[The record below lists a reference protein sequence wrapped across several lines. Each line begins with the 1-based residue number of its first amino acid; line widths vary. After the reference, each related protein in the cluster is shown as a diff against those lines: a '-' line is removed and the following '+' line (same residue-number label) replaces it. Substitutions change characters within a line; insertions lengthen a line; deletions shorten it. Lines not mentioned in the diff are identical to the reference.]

1 METCVLL
8 EQQKN
13 FKQEQLLALTHYNTL
28 QRFAHTIT
36 LCNTLQHT
44 ATHCNTPQHT
54 ATHCNTLRHAAPLIL
69 RFLTP
74 AEHHMKTCVLLEQPQ
89 NYKDEQL
96 LALSLL
102 LLQRV
107 VLVVAAARPAL
118 LAQLPLKRVL
128 QVVSMYMHTCI
139 CVLSVLAVAPPALL
153 AQLPLSG
160 SCKWFVRMIIYTCIC
175 VLSVVATALPATL
188 PVPTHTRP
196 PCNFI

>member
-1 METCVLL
+1 MRAVGAAKKLQTRT
-8 EQQKN
+8 
-13 FKQEQLLALTHYNTL
+13 ASSTNTL
-28 QRFAHTIT
+28 QHTAT
-36 LCNTLQHT
+36 LCTHYNTLQHT

-89 NYKDEQL
+89 NYKEEQL

-160 SCKWFVRMIIYTCIC
+160 SCKWFV
-175 VLSVVATALPATL
+175 
-188 PVPTHTRP
+188 
-196 PCNFI
+196 